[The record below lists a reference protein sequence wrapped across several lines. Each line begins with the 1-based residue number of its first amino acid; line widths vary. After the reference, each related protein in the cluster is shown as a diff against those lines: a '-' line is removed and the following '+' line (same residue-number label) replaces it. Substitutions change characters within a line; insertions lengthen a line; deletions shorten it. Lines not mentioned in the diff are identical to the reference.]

1 MLVSNLTPL
10 ALGVLVPACLVACRS
25 AAESDASESER
36 PARKFES
43 EMVEGEPMFTVLPKD
58 KIVAIDEPSFVS
70 AAEAD
75 AFFLPG
81 EPVLGVL
88 GKDGT
93 AKAYSAWQLDSH
105 EIVNDNIDG
114 EPIAATW

>member
-1 MLVSNLTPL
+1 MSTSTPTLVT
-10 ALGVLVPACLVACRS
+10 LGLLLPACLFSCRS
-25 AAESDASESER
+25 SDESDQAEPRE
-36 PARKFES
+36 RKFES
-43 EMVEGEPMFTVLPKD
+43 ELVEGEPMFTVLPKD
-58 KIVAIDEPSFVS
+58 KIPSINEPSFVS

-105 EIVNDNIDG
+105 EIVNDTIDG
-114 EPIAATW
+114 DPIAATW